1 MSIKNSAFY
10 RGKQEVFVDFSS
22 QDISSDGALVYLE
35 KLERKHGLL
44 KRVSNFIPDHRN
56 PLFTVY
62 ERYSQLKQR
71 VFMMI
76 QGYEDVND
84 VRHLK
89 NDPLFKDVL
98 SGEMASQSTISRFE
112 NCFDKQ
118 SIFSICY
125 DFIDRYVENLK
136 GRDEVII
143 DVDGTDDPTHGN
155 QQLSMFNGFYGQFMY
170 NELFFHDGETG
181 QIIVPVLRPGNSHSN
196 KWYPGILIRIVQ
208 KIRAKYPTIKI
219 TIRSDSG
226 FSGPA
231 FYKIAHQY
239 NLFFATGISSN
250 EILKKKVE
258 RVEKAVRKLY
268 LEQGLKHQHFIKYT
282 YQAKSWSLPQTCYV
296 KIESTG
302 IGMNIR
308 HFVSNIEE
316 KNARE
321 IYFDFYVKRGD
332 ASENRIKEVKNM
344 CFSNRLSNQGFLAN
358 FIRLIASSLTYEFF
372 RLIKEEIAIISDE
385 TAKKWQVS
393 SIRTYLLKV
402 GATIKVTKRRV
413 YYMLS
418 KSFVY
423 QDLFQKLITLK

>member
-1 MSIKNSAFY
+1 MSNKNSIFH
-10 RGKQEVFVDFSS
+10 RGKQEIFLDFSA
-22 QDISSDGALVYLE
+22 QEISSDGALIYLE
-35 KLERKHGLL
+35 KLERKHGLI
-44 KRVSNFIPDHRN
+44 KRISNFIPDERN
-56 PLFTVY
+56 PLFTIY
-62 ERYSQLKQR
+62 SRFSQLKQR
-71 VFMMI
+71 VFMMA

-98 SGEMASQSTISRFE
+98 DGEMASQSTISRFE
-112 NCFDKQ
+112 NCFNKE

-125 DFIDRYVENLK
+125 DFIDRYVESLK
-136 GRDEVII
+136 DRNEIVI

-155 QQLSMFNGFYGQFMY
+155 QQLSMFNGFYEQFMY
-170 NELFFHDGETG
+170 NELFFHDGDTG

-196 KWYPGILIRIVQ
+196 KWYAGILRRIVQ

-219 TIRSDSG
+219 TIRTDSG
-226 FSGPA
+226 FSGPS
-231 FYKIAHQY
+231 FYKIADKY
-239 NLFFATGISSN
+239 DLTFATGISTN
-250 EILKKKVE
+250 EVLKKKVQ
-258 RVEKAVRKLY
+258 RAEKAVKKLY

-282 YQAKSWSLPQTCYV
+282 YQAKSWSKPQTCYA

-302 IGMNIR
+302 IGMNTR
-308 HFVSNIEE
+308 HFVSNIEG
-316 KNARE
+316 KDARE

-344 CFSNRLSNQGFLAN
+344 CFSDRLSNHGFLAN
-358 FIRLIASSLTYEFF
+358 FFRLITSCITYDFF
-372 RLIKEEIAIISDE
+372 RLIKEEIEIVKDE
-385 TAKKWQVS
+385 IAEKWQVS
-393 SIRTYLLKV
+393 SIRMYLLKV